1 MVLVTQGE
9 YTKNHGII
17 HFKRVNFMVC
27 ELSPN
32 LKKKE
37 RSDLG
42 NFFFGILHV
51 VFFFF
56 FKELHSKRS
65 QNSCEKTAASLHKG
79 KMRTVYKSQALL
91 GKPAASLLLSSFVIV

>member
-27 ELSPN
+27 ELFLN

-42 NFFFGILHV
+42 NFFFRILHMV
-51 VFFFF
+51 VFFLRMIFQKVTEFF
-56 FKELHSKRS
+56 
-65 QNSCEKTAASLHKG
+65 CEKIAASLHKG
-79 KMRTVYKSQALL
+79 NMSNVYKSQALL
-91 GKPAASLLLSSFVIV
+91 GKPAASLLLSSFVVVV

>member
-27 ELSPN
+27 ELFLN

-42 NFFFGILHV
+42 NFFFRILHMF
-51 VFFFF
+51 FFFF
-56 FKELHSKRS
+56 FK
-65 QNSCEKTAASLHKG
+65 NDIP
-79 KMRTVYKSQALL
+79 KSHRILL
-91 GKPAASLLLSSFVIV
+91 